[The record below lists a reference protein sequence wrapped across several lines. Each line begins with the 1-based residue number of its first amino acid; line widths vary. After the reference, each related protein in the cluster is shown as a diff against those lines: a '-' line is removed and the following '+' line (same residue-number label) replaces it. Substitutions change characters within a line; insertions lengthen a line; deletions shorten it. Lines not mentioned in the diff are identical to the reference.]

1 MAYYMQ
7 NVHTLVHI
15 PDASSH
21 ASDNLKWTKSV
32 THQNVGRKQSKKTTI
47 RQTHLCALCSGRPFT
62 PCLHKHKTIYPH
74 VYTSTRPFTTMFTQ
88 AQDHLPPCLHKHKTI
103 YPHVYTST
111 RPFTPMFTQAQDH
124 LPPCLHKHKTIYPH
138 VYTSTRPFLSP
149 CLHKHKTIFI
159 PMFTQAQDHFY
170 PHVYSLAFKHK
181 TTYPHVHNLAVK
193 DKQHEMSKANCSAET
208 KTVTKH
214 YSQCCSFC
222 SVSLH
227 SQQRS
232 CLSAPDN
239 QCLLLP
245 FRLCCLNIGTY
256 LNLISVQHAMLYSY
270 ARGLCFTNIY

>member
-62 PCLHKHKTIYPH
+62 P
-74 VYTSTRPFTTMFTQ
+74 MFTQ

-138 VYTSTRPFLSP
+138 VYTSTRPFTPMFTQAQDHLPPCLHKHKTIYPHVYTSTRPFTPMFTRAQDHLPP

-159 PMFTQAQDHFY
+159 PMFT
-170 PHVYSLAFKHK
+170 
-181 TTYPHVHNLAVK
+181 
-193 DKQHEMSKANCSAET
+193 
-208 KTVTKH
+208 
-214 YSQCCSFC
+214 
-222 SVSLH
+222 VSLSSTRPLTPMFTISLSRTSNMKCQKQTAVLKLKLSPNTIANAAVSLQFLCTH
-227 SQQRS
+227 NSVHVSQPQIINVCY
-232 CLSAPDN
+232 CLSA
-239 QCLLLP
+239 CAVSTLAH
-245 FRLCCLNIGTY
+245 I
-256 LNLISVQHAMLYSY
+256 
-270 ARGLCFTNIY
+270 